1 MLSAVQGIAFGYV
14 LCGIILAVVFGLAVG
29 NYACSL
35 VHRLP
40 RGKLLLD
47 KTPYCGSCGH
57 LLGVKDL
64 FPMISAILLK
74 HRCRYCS
81 VQFPTS
87 HTWTEALVALLFVL
101 TFLQHGFTEQFFLI
115 ACIGV
120 FLITLAAIEAN
131 DHMILRKVLIC
142 VVVAGMVYRVLLD
155 HHIYGFF
162 AGALFGGM
170 IGAALQYKS
179 IKKVGHIYVLPPL
192 AQLLAVGGLCVGK
205 NNLPLFLALFAGFY
219 LLGKLFKLPITAP
232 FGLAVMI
239 VVMYF

>member
-1 MLSAVQGIAFGYV
+1 MDAVTGIPFSYV
-14 LCGIILAVVFGLAVG
+14 LCGIILAVTFGLAVG

-57 LLGVKDL
+57 LLDVKDL
-64 FPMISAILLK
+64 FPMISAIMLK
-74 HRCRYCS
+74 HRCRYCG
-81 VQFPTS
+81 VKFPTS

-101 TFLQHGFTEQFFLI
+101 AFLQHGFTEQFFLI
-115 ACIGV
+115 AIVAV

-131 DHMILRKVLIC
+131 DHMIMRKVLIS
-142 VVVAGMVYRVLLD
+142 VAIAGMIFRVLID
-155 HHIYGFF
+155 HTIFGFF

-205 NNLPLFLALFAGFY
+205 NGLPLFLALFAALY
-219 LLGKLFKLPITAP
+219 IAGKLFRLPITVA
-232 FGLAVMI
+232 FGLSVTLI
-239 VVMYF
+239 LLYF

>member
-1 MLSAVQGIAFGYV
+1 MDAVTGIPFSYV
-14 LCGIILAVVFGLAVG
+14 LCGIILAVTFGLAVG

-57 LLGVKDL
+57 LLDVKDL
-64 FPMISAILLK
+64 FPMISAIMLK
-74 HRCRYCS
+74 HRCRYCG
-81 VQFPTS
+81 VKFPTS

-101 TFLQHGFTEQFFLI
+101 AFLQHGFTEQFFLI
-115 ACIGV
+115 TIVGV
-120 FLITLAAIEAN
+120 FLITLAAIEVN
-131 DHMILRKVLIC
+131 DHMIMRKVLIS
-142 VVVAGMVYRVLLD
+142 VAIAGMIFRVLID
-155 HHIYGFF
+155 HTIFGFF

-205 NNLPLFLALFAGFY
+205 NGLPLFLALFAALY
-219 LLGKLFKLPITAP
+219 IAGKLFRLPITVA
-232 FGLAVMI
+232 FGLSVTLI
-239 VVMYF
+239 LLYF